1 MGSTEVTEADEKI
14 LKFLVGTKRLLLHEK
29 EKYICCSILSLV
41 QILFSF
47 VFGYGKDMYSN
58 GDE

>member
-1 MGSTEVTEADEKI
+1 VGSTEVTEADEKI

-29 EKYICCSILSLV
+29 EKYACCGTILSLV

-47 VFGYGKDMYSN
+47 VFGYDN
-58 GDE
+58 